1 MRLSLCFVSGG
12 LFVPPY
18 LVAQH
23 FIVRRVF
30 GYDTFTFCSSRF
42 QQHGARQYLLDPSRH
57 ALSELNAT
65 AHPTTNFNSSFPL
78 NIHLKFTQVQGQVRG
93 AMRQAPRWQTL
104 SRDYR
109 FWLGLVVALSLV
121 SSIIS
126 ASGRSHDLVVWNDV
140 LGSEPFGFGEA
151 LFAHAALVAATTAHS
166 AGDAATQLA
175 ETGAAIVFA

>member
-1 MRLSLCFVSGG
+1 GRSAPGHRRSLSMEGVNPREDADFEMTVDWDEEL
-12 LFVPPY
+12 
-18 LVAQH
+18 
-23 FIVRRVF
+23 RK
-30 GYDTFTFCSSRF
+30 
-42 QQHGARQYLLDPSRH
+42 
-57 ALSELNAT
+57 LNASQYGKRQERDLT
-65 AHPTTNFNSSFPL
+65 KDMNDPEAVKWARKNAKIAQSAVENST
-78 NIHLKFTQVQGQVRG
+78 KQVRG